1 MSAHGPHGPA
11 HVPALDGLRG
21 IAILSVFVFHLSWV
35 LSPAHATTHAAREVT
50 LAGWVGVDL
59 FFVLSG
65 YLVTSGLTS
74 SRPTRE
80 GIPCFLAR
88 RALRIL
94 PLYYAVLIVGA
105 LLTRRTDVWH
115 WVYLQNYALPFA
127 ADPRGFTAHFWS
139 LAVEEQF
146 YLFWPFVLVGLA
158 SLTPKARVFAVLG
171 LWSAVVLVRTG
182 LVLGLPHVMDG
193 YDAAKLIY
201 RATPTRLDGLLAGA
215 ALALAQRENGSALAF
230 LRRAR
235 RPLGFFVVLGLA
247 VLAMTIGV
255 GHEDR
260 RFEIFGYPLL
270 AIGFAIVL
278 SAALDGALPGWVLE
292 PLRGRFLGYAGTRSY
307 GLYVFHWPFIAWIAP
322 KLEIAH
328 RVTSEREAWGL
339 AVGAAACLVLATGA
353 TAEASYRWLERPFLS
368 LKDRI
373 SRAPRCAATS
383 HTNPSG

>member
-1 MSAHGPHGPA
+1 MNPTSPHRPL
-11 HVPALDGLRG
+11 HVAALDGLRG

-35 LSPAHATTHAAREVT
+35 LSPVHATTRAAREAT
-50 LAGWVGVDL
+50 LIGWIGVDL

-65 YLVTSGLTS
+65 YLVTFGLTA
-74 SRPTRE
+74 SRLTRE

-94 PLYYAVLIVGA
+94 PLYYAVLVVGTI
-105 LLTRRTDVWH
+105 LTRRTDVWH

-146 YLFWPFVLVGLA
+146 YLVWPFVLVGLA
-158 SLTPKARVFAVLG
+158 PLTPKARVYAVLG
-171 LWSAVVLVRTG
+171 LWGAVVLVRAG
-182 LVLGLPHVMDG
+182 LVLGLPRVMDG

-201 RATPTRLDGLLAGA
+201 RATPTRLDGLLTGA
-215 ALALAQRENGSALAF
+215 SVALAQREGGSTLAF

-235 RPLGFFVVLGLA
+235 RPLGFFVALGLV

-260 RFEIFGYPLL
+260 RFEIVGYPCL
-270 AIGFAIVL
+270 AAGFALVL
-278 SAALDGALPGWVLE
+278 SAGIDGALPPWVLG
-292 PLRGRFLGYAGTRSY
+292 PLRGRFLGYVGTRSY
-307 GLYVFHWPFIAWIAP
+307 GLYVFHWPFITCMAP
-322 KLEIAH
+322 RLEAAH
-328 RVTSEREAWGL
+328 GVTTEAEAWGL
-339 AVGAAACLVLATGA
+339 GVGATLGIVLATGL
-353 TAEASYRWLERPFLS
+353 TAEASFRGLERPFLS

-373 SRAPRCAATS
+373 ARAPRCAV
-383 HTNPSG
+383 PIQD